1 MLFLGFDLNFTFF
14 LLAIRFDAARSEAFE
29 WEWKLNII
37 IPEIRWLYKALN
49 SQGCNYQGCNY
60 MEQNMTKEPITL
72 DTYIKD
78 VKDQEIKGILL
89 KLKNEIR
96 RTDADKDS
104 IEAIIASL
112 KDKNITIAE
121 EVLNLIQD

>member
-1 MLFLGFDLNFTFF
+1 
-14 LLAIRFDAARSEAFE
+14 
-29 WEWKLNII
+29 
-37 IPEIRWLYKALN
+37 
-49 SQGCNYQGCNY
+49 
-60 MEQNMTKEPITL
+60 MEQKNTEEALTL
-72 DTYIKD
+72 DTYIKG

-96 RTDADKDS
+96 RTDADKNT
-104 IEAIIASL
+104 IEAVIASL

>member
-1 MLFLGFDLNFTFF
+1 
-14 LLAIRFDAARSEAFE
+14 
-29 WEWKLNII
+29 
-37 IPEIRWLYKALN
+37 
-49 SQGCNYQGCNY
+49 
-60 MEQNMTKEPITL
+60 MTKEPITL

>member
-1 MLFLGFDLNFTFF
+1 
-14 LLAIRFDAARSEAFE
+14 
-29 WEWKLNII
+29 
-37 IPEIRWLYKALN
+37 
-49 SQGCNYQGCNY
+49 